1 MFEGIT
7 SFNDKNVIAKTI
19 TGWGEPSETHLK
31 FIEDFMELTVGDPA
45 RWGVKNQFDQI
56 ANMYRTL
63 EFDDDG
69 NIADNDI
76 ARNYWN
82 NIKSLFDENG
92 WITFGNDFDVVR
104 IVLGYVGYDEVNA
117 EEDSLRLTVLREEV
131 TTLLD
136 QVQKRSLDSAVS
148 LSVIATQV
156 YDVYNSVQNKSEEAA
171 TITQR
176 LDVFNSLQAGKD
188 LGVGWTNET
197 FWVNY
202 GETDLAKKIAK
213 LLEKSFPEK

>member
-7 SFNDKNVIAKTI
+7 SFNGKNVIAKTV
-19 TGWGEPSETHLK
+19 TGWGEPSETQLD
-31 FIEDFMELTVGDPA
+31 FIEDFMELTVGNPA
-45 RWGVKNQFDQI
+45 HWGVKTQYDQI
-56 ANMYRTL
+56 ANMYRIL

-104 IVLGYVGYDEVNA
+104 IVLGYVSYNEANA
-117 EEDSLRLTVLREEV
+117 EEDSLRLNVLREEV
-131 TTLLD
+131 TNLLD
-136 QVQKRSLDSAVS
+136 QVQKHSLDGAVS
-148 LSVIATQV
+148 LSIIATEI
-156 YDVYNSVQNKSEEAA
+156 YDAYNSVQNKSEEAA

-176 LDVFNSLQAGKD
+176 LDVFNSLQAGED

-197 FWVNY
+197 FWANY
-202 GETDLAKKIAK
+202 GETEIGKKIKQMLAT
-213 LLEKSFPEK
+213 